1 MDPSQATSSTYDP
14 VKVKRYVSELRDRQN
29 LGLGLVGG
37 AIGAAL
43 GAAAWALITVL
54 TKFQIGWEAVGVGF
68 ITGYG
73 VRVLG
78 KGIDPVFGYAGAAL
92 SLLGC
97 AAGNI
102 LTVMIIVATQEHM
115 AFSDVAARMTPHVGW
130 RMLVAGFNPIDAL
143 FYGIGIYYGY
153 RSSFH
158 RITTQELA
166 ALT

>member
-1 MDPSQATSSTYDP
+1 
-14 VKVKRYVSELRDRQN
+14 
-29 LGLGLVGG
+29 
-37 AIGAAL
+37 
-43 GAAAWALITVL
+43 VL

-73 VRVLG
+73 VRVFG
-78 KGIDPVFGYAGAAL
+78 KGIDPVFGYAGAVL

-102 LTVMIIVATQEHM
+102 LTVMIVVATQEHM
-115 AFSDVAARMTPHVGW
+115 ALSDVAARMTPQITW
-130 RMLVAGFNPIDAL
+130 RMLAAGFNPIDAL
-143 FYGIGIYYGY
+143 FYALGIYYGY

-158 RITTQELA
+158 RITREELA